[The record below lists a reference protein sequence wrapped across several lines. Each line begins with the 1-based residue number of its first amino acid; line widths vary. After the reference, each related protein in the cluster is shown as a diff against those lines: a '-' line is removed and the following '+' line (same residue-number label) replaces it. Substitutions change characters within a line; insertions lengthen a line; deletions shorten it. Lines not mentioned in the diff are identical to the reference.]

1 MFTLPPLTYPYNALE
16 PFISSQT
23 LEFHHDKHHQTYV
36 NKLNEILAG
45 YPEMLEMSVE
55 MLLQSLEKAPEN
67 LKMPIINNA
76 GQVYNHNLYW
86 EILGPN
92 AGGKPTGELAQK
104 IESTFGTFEKF
115 KEEFANLGLTQF
127 GSGWAWLSVNSN
139 NELIIEK
146 TSNADSP
153 IIRGKTPILTMD
165 VWEHA
170 YYLDYQNKRPDYIAA
185 FWNVVNW
192 KAIESKYLAA
202 LEK

>member
-153 IIRGKTPILTMD
+153 IIHGKTPILTMD